1 MGESLKIFLTEQ
13 THEKQSTI
21 RKPQMHLAKILQPCE
36 NSKIHFAGFAKNFA
50 TPNLPSKNFVNQLC
64 LVKSQA
70 KFENPMQTHFACPKC
85 FAKFE
90 RVCEPISQPCK
101 FQ

>member
-64 LVKSQA
+64 LVKSHA
-70 KFENPMQTHFACPKC
+70 KFEMVCKPISHTQLC
-85 FAKFE
+85 FAKTLQNLKE
-90 RVCEPISQPCK
+90 VVN
-101 FQ
+101 